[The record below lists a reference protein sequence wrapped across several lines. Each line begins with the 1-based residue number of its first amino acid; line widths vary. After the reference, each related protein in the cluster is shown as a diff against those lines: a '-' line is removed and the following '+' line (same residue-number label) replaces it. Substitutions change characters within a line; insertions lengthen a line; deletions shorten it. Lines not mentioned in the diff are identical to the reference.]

1 MTARFSW
8 NQQNTRGHR
17 PRLQFEIVI
26 ECTFGTLSS
35 YEGSFHSCPSS
46 TSPNLG
52 ALKADLDA
60 VAKDADVTVM
70 TATDFG
76 SRPADVVRIRERY
89 GIMLPEI
96 PLARARLPLTAAQNQ
111 IPVTLLFRHGM
122 LVDRRLGAQSYDAL
136 RSWVQTALALR

>member
-1 MTARFSW
+1 VFPETPEPSRRVALVTVW
-8 NQQNTRGHR
+8 
-17 PRLQFEIVI
+17 
-26 ECTFGTLSS
+26 GTWSA
-35 YEGSFHSCPSS
+35 Y
-46 TSPNLG
+46 SPG
-52 ALKADLDA
+52 ALIDLQRASRDFA
-60 VAKDADVTVM
+60 EAGADVMVM

-76 SRPADVVRIRERY
+76 SRSADVVRVRERY

-111 IPVTLLFRHGM
+111 IPVTLLFGHGM

>member
-60 VAKDADVTVM
+60 VDLFHTAFDRAGREIEAFRNIDAMDVHNSVI
-70 TATDFG
+70 AALGKHVDEH
-76 SRPADVVRIRERY
+76 SQRERIVEHGVFGVDVRDTGDRVPQHDGY
-89 GIMLPEI
+89 HF
-96 PLARARLPLTAAQNQ
+96 
-111 IPVTLLFRHGM
+111 LF
-122 LVDRRLGAQSYDAL
+122 DE
-136 RSWVQTALALR
+136 